1 LIGRVIIPCI
11 FIVRRRQDTAWKAK
25 ITLKIWRSKTTMCNK
40 SNYNKSI
47 NRRDMLVA
55 TGAAIL
61 GVSSFPLD
69 WVAAADKKKQKV
81 LYFSRSV
88 GFEHDAVKRKDDQ
101 PSISERILNELG
113 QKHGFEVVS
122 TKDGRVFDGDLDQY
136 DAIAFYT
143 TGDLTKPNKQQ
154 TPPMTPEG
162 KKKLLNAI
170 AAGKGFVGFHS
181 ATDSFHSK
189 GPSRENQTEVDP
201 YIAMIGG
208 EFIVHG
214 AQQKAMIRAAS
225 PDFPGV
231 KEFGESESLQEEWY
245 TLKNF
250 AKDLHVILIEDNE
263 GMKDDCYQRPPF
275 PMTWAR
281 MHTKGRVFY
290 TSFGHRDDIWT
301 NPRVQGI
308 MAGGL
313 AWAMR
318 NVSVDVTPN
327 IDKVTPKAS
336 QLKY

>member
-1 LIGRVIIPCI
+1 MITRNDLP
-11 FIVRRRQDTAWKAK
+11 RQLNNLRNNRQGMD
-25 ITLKIWRSKTTMCNK
+25 
-40 SNYNKSI
+40 
-47 NRRDMLVA
+47 RRDMLRA
-55 TGAAIL
+55 TGAAL
-61 GVSSFPLD
+61 LTASAFPLN
-69 WVAAADKKKQKV
+69 WVAGAEKKKQKV
-81 LYFSRSV
+81 LYFSRSA
-88 GFEHDAVKRKDDQ
+88 GYEHDAVKLKDGQ
-101 PSISERILNELG
+101 PSISDRILTELG
-113 QKHGFEVVS
+113 NKHGFEVVC

-143 TGDLTKPNKQQ
+143 TGDLTQPNKAK

-162 KKKLLNAI
+162 KQKLLRTI
-170 AAGKGFVGFHS
+170 AAGKGFVGFHA

-189 GPSRENQTEVDP
+189 GPSNQNQTEVDP

-214 AQQKAMIRAAS
+214 AQQEATLRAVS

-231 KEFGESESLQEEWY
+231 KQFGEVQKLTEEWY

-250 AKDLHVILIEDNE
+250 AKDLHVILVEDNE
-263 GMKDDCYQRPPF
+263 GMKGDCYQRPPF
-275 PMTWAR
+275 PATWAR
-281 MHTKGRVFY
+281 MHQKGRVFY

-301 NPRVQGI
+301 NPKVQGI

-318 NVSVDVTPN
+318 NVTVDVTPN

>member
-1 LIGRVIIPCI
+1 
-11 FIVRRRQDTAWKAK
+11 
-25 ITLKIWRSKTTMCNK
+25 M
-40 SNYNKSI
+40 
-47 NRRDMLVA
+47 NRRDMLMA
-55 TGAAIL
+55 TGAA
-61 GVSSFPLD
+61 VAASAFPMQ
-69 WVAAADKKKQKV
+69 WVASADKKKQKI
-81 LYFSRSV
+81 LYFSRSA
-88 GFEHDAVKRKDDQ
+88 GFEHDAVKRKDGK

-113 QKHGFEVVS
+113 QKHDFEVVS
-122 TKDGRVFDGDLDQY
+122 TKDGRVFDSDLDQY

-143 TGDLTKPNKQQ
+143 SGVLTEPNKQQ
-154 TPPMTPEG
+154 TPPMTVEG
-162 KKKLLNAI
+162 KKKLLYAI

-189 GPSRENQTEVDP
+189 GPSRENQTEVDS

-214 AQQKAMIRAAS
+214 EQQNATIRAAS
-225 PDFPGV
+225 PNFPGV
-231 KEFGESESLQEEWY
+231 KEFGDNVSLKEEWY

-263 GMKDDCYQRPPF
+263 GMKGDCYERPPF

-281 MHTKGRVFY
+281 MNGKGRVFY

-301 NPRVQGI
+301 NPKVQRI

-318 NVSVDVTPN
+318 NVDVDVTPN

-336 QLKY
+336 QLRY